1 MPLKRT
7 SEIKVGIFALVT
19 LGAFLA
25 SVIILTSESSLF
37 RSSITL
43 HARFGDIAGMIDGSE
58 VRLSGVT
65 VGFVQN
71 IEFSPSD
78 NNPTVYVTFSVDDR
92 GMDRVAKDSKVTI
105 ASLGLLGKKYLQI
118 IPGEMSVGRVEDG
131 DSLKGIDPSSMT
143 EALDEA
149 AAAVE
154 TIKRVGSHLETLIG
168 SLAGEADFET
178 ALSRTVSSIK
188 RIVEQVEKGPSA
200 LNNLIYDPT
209 RVQIITDLAATV
221 RRIRE
226 VATRITTG
234 PGNIHEVIYG
244 EQVKAFIEDLEKT
257 SQVLREVIA
266 DIKEEDGVLHSLVY
280 DPKNK
285 EILADLHEASTSL
298 KNIAQAIE
306 RGEGTVGGLLI
317 DPTIYEDIKKLT
329 GEVERNRVLK
339 TYIRYVVQKREADKQ
354 AGEEPPANPPE

>member
-7 SEIKVGIFALVT
+7 SEIKVGIFALVA

-25 SVIILTSESSLF
+25 TVIVLTSESSLF
-37 RSSITL
+37 RGTITL
-43 HARFGDIAGMIDGSE
+43 HAQFNDIAGMIDGSE
-58 VRLSGVT
+58 VRLAGVT

-78 NNPTVYVTFSVDDR
+78 NKPIVYVTFNVDDR
-92 GMDRVAKDSKVTI
+92 GMDRVSKSSKVTI
-105 ASLGLLGKKYLQI
+105 ASLGLLGKKYLEI
-118 IPGEMSVGRVEDG
+118 VPGDLSDGRVEDG
-131 DSLKGIDPSSMT
+131 DTLEGINPSSMT
-143 EALDEA
+143 EALDKAAEA
-149 AAAVE
+149 IE

-168 SLAGEADFET
+168 SLAGKEDFET
-178 ALSRTVSSIK
+178 DLSRTVSSIK
-188 RIVEQVEKGPSA
+188 RIVEQVETGPSA

-221 RRIRE
+221 QHIRE
-226 VATRITTG
+226 VTGRITQG

-244 EQVKAFIEDLEKT
+244 EQVKSFMADLEKT
-257 SQVLREVIA
+257 SEVLRSVIA
-266 DIKEEDGVLHSLVY
+266 DIKDQDGVLHSLVY
-280 DPKNK
+280 DPENK
-285 EILADLHEASTSL
+285 KILTDLQTTADSL
-298 KNIAQAIE
+298 KKMAQAIE

-317 DPTIYEDIKKLT
+317 DPTIYEDLKKLT

-354 AGEEPPANPPE
+354 AGEEPPPNPPE